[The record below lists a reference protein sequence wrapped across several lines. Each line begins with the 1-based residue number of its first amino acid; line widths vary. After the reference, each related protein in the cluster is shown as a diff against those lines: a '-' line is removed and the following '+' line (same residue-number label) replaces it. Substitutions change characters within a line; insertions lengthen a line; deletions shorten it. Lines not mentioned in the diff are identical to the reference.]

1 MATINLK
8 DAYYSVRNF
17 TKLTKPPLA
26 MLRIQEYIVPI
37 QIGNIIAID

>member
-17 TKLTKPPLA
+17 KKLTKPPLV
-26 MLRIQEYIVPI
+26 MLRIQEYIVPK
-37 QIGNIIAID
+37 QIGNTVAID